1 MPFHFAHEIFDE
13 TNVERHSALQDV
25 SILLVISLSYS
36 HGPRP
41 LADALLLF
49 LAIEIWDESRE
60 IDSSGRTYP
69 FEYFM
74 VLLTRAKVFC

>member
-1 MPFHFAHEIFDE
+1 M
-13 TNVERHSALQDV
+13 
-25 SILLVISLSYS
+25 
-36 HGPRP
+36 
-41 LADALLLF
+41 LF

-74 VLLTRAKVFC
+74 VLLTRTEALR